1 MGTSVTDRAIGLDD
15 RLLVAVVAPG
25 LGSQRLVL
33 PVVDLPLDDVV
44 ASLAEAVQRG
54 IHDLLGLDRVLVVLE
69 LERVLILLRTLLL
82 T

>member
-1 MGTSVTDRAIGLDD
+1 MCTSVTDRAIGLDD

-54 IHDLLGLDRVLVVLE
+54 IHDLLCLDRVLVVLE

>member
-1 MGTSVTDRAIGLDD
+1 MCTSVTDRAIGLDD